1 MEDPRV
7 QAFRK
12 ELNKWKKE
20 KMFDG
25 LVNEGNS
32 DSEHRRL
39 EEAKEMFQT
48 LMKRIQEM
56 EKEMKARLQVGGN
69 AAVDQILSALGPEER
84 WSEAMLDKVRSILIT
99 DLVEY
104 PFTFNATLIEQFK
117 EQPDFPTYQ

>member
-1 MEDPRV
+1 MDPRV

-39 EEAKEMFQT
+39 EEANQMFQI
-48 LMKRIQEM
+48 LMKRLQEM
-56 EKEMKARLQVGGN
+56 EKILKAKQQVGGD
-69 AAVDQILSALGPEER
+69 AAVDQILSTLGPEDR

-117 EQPDFPTYQ
+117 KQPDFPTYQ

>member
-20 KMFDG
+20 TMFDG

-32 DSEHRRL
+32 DSEHRRM

-48 LMKRIQEM
+48 LMKRLQEM
-56 EKEMKARLQVGGN
+56 EKMLKAKQQVGGN
-69 AAVDQILSALGPEER
+69 ASVEQILSALGPEDR
-84 WSEAMLDKVRSILIT
+84 WSESMLDKVRSILIT

-117 EQPDFPTYQ
+117 KQPDFPTYQ

>member
-1 MEDPRV
+1 MDPRV

-12 ELNKWKKE
+12 ELNEWKKE

-39 EEAKEMFQT
+39 EEANQMFQI
-48 LMKRIQEM
+48 LMKRLQEM
-56 EKEMKARLQVGGN
+56 EKILKAKQQVGGD
-69 AAVDQILSALGPEER
+69 AAVDQILSTLGPEDR

-117 EQPDFPTYQ
+117 KQPDFPTYQ